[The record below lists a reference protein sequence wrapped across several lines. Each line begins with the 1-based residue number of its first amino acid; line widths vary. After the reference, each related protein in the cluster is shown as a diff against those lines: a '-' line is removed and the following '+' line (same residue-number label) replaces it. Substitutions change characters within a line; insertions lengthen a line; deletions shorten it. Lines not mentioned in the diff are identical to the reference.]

1 MTYTIDANARKSMKN
16 ARAWIDRL
24 KNDSS
29 LTRNTKGW
37 AISVMRRRAE
47 RDGQNEVAA
56 FLKKAIK
63 EF

>member
-29 LTRNTKGW
+29 LTRSTKGW
-37 AISVMRRRAE
+37 AISAMTLRAK

-56 FLKKAIK
+56 FLKKARK